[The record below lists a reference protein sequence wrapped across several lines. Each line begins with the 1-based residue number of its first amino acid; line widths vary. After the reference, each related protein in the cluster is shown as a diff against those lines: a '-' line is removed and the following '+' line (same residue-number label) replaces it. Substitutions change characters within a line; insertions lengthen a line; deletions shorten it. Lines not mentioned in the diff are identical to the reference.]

1 MFALWYAALTYKEY
15 KDVLWEKI
23 LPKKRT
29 STPAKETAV
38 VCPLP
43 PKRSEPSKIPIV
55 EPPKSPRTPSP
66 VPSNL
71 STPEYPLSPQATSTP
86 IKRSPENPKPL
97 EPPAKPPRSP
107 SPHPIKSETLDDIEY
122 EDEDEEEEE
131 EASDVEED
139 DENSVISS
147 SPRRAQLSNTVNE
160 FINQE
165 VNQPN
170 SLRLNQTR

>member
-15 KDVLWEKI
+15 KDVILEK
-23 LPKKRT
+23 LPKKPAT
-29 STPAKETAV
+29 TPKETAV

-43 PKRSEPSKIPIV
+43 PKKPESSKIPIV
-55 EPPKSPRTPSP
+55 EPPKPPRTPSP
-66 VPSNL
+66 LPPLSSA

-86 IKRSPENPKPL
+86 ITRSPEQKPL

-107 SPHPIKSETLDDIEY
+107 SPHPIKAEVLDDIEY
-122 EDEDEEEEE
+122 EDEEEEEE
-131 EASDVEED
+131 DEGSEAEE
-139 DENSVISS
+139 ENSVVS
-147 SPRRAQLSNTVNE
+147 SPPPRTAQLSNTVNE

-165 VNQPN
+165 ISQPN